1 MPLRAL
7 IFDVDGTLADTERD
21 AHRVAFNQA
30 FAEAGLPFLWDVPT
44 YGVYLRVTGGKER
57 LRAFLEEHRE
67 YPQLSDE
74 EIAALHRAKTHHYV
88 EMVATGLL
96 PLRPGVRRLLD
107 AARDA
112 DIRIAI
118 ATTTTPANV
127 EALLHSTLGADALAR
142 FAVIGAGDV
151 VPRKKPAS
159 DIYQYVLDRMGLA
172 AGECLAIEDSVNG
185 LRSARGA
192 ALPTL
197 ITETDYTRGQDF
209 SGALRVLT
217 HLGEPEDPARVI
229 TGPEAGSRLLVDIP
243 LLRQWW
249 AETTPP

>member
-1 MPLRAL
+1 
-7 IFDVDGTLADTERD
+7 DD
-21 AHRVAFNQA
+21 
-30 FAEAGLPFLWDVPT
+30 
-44 YGVYLRVTGGKER
+44 
-57 LRAFLEEHRE
+57 
-67 YPQLSDE
+67 

-112 DIRIAI
+112 DMRVAI

-151 VPRKKPAS
+151 VPRKKPAP
-159 DIYQYVLDRMGLA
+159 DIYQYVLDQLGLA
-172 AGECLAIEDSVNG
+172 AGECLAIEDSANG

-209 SGALRVLT
+209 AGALRVLT
-217 HLGEPEDPARVI
+217 HLGEPEGPAQVVA
-229 TGPEAGSRLLVDIP
+229 GPEAGSTLLVDIP

-249 AETTPP
+249 AEAAAQ